1 MIEFPTWRE
10 LFYKLAE
17 EYPDCLMLNFTVKV
31 NSIFLNIHV
40 HVRLLLR
47 YNFRLENFFDST
59 STKEEKI
66 VLIKLMFKHKLSEEG
81 DYNQTIFF

>member
-31 NSIFLNIHV
+31 NSILLIHV
-40 HVRLLLR
+40 TLLLR
-47 YNFRLENFFDST
+47 YNFRLEIIFCPT

-66 VLIKLMFKHKLSEEG
+66 VLIKLMFKH
-81 DYNQTIFF
+81 

>member
-31 NSIFLNIHV
+31 NSIFLIHV
-40 HVRLLLR
+40 HVGLFLR
-47 YNFRLENFFDST
+47 YNFRLEIIFCPT

-66 VLIKLMFKHKLSEEG
+66 VLIKLMFKH
-81 DYNQTIFF
+81 